1 MAAKKGSKEA
11 GAAGL
16 SADAAASLAQL
27 KADGNSHFAKKEYDA
42 AMACYDKALQLV
54 PGTAPDAALLH
65 SNKAACHMM
74 HKRFKEAVNECT
86 AALDSQPNFFK
97 ALIRRA
103 KALEQLGQHKAA
115 LADIQKA
122 NRLDTANED
131 SREQERRLK
140 ELVAGKKPAGMG
152 NGLGKKSAVPAKA
165 ASPSGRQVVFPA
177 KLSHGDDT
185 RLLQLVPGV
194 TYLELMEHVRQ
205 LYPAIGPFVL
215 KFVDKEGDLVTV
227 AHRNDIQR
235 AMSEAVEAASR
246 GAGARGGQLTQQSL
260 PPIRLQVVKV
270 ANEAEVPKIPDDEMM
285 YVQQMLA
292 QLQKSQAAQKA
303 QAQAS
308 AAEQEEQQ
316 PPVQIDE
323 WILQFV
329 DLLKEH
335 CGIDPDKPLEC
346 QEVGQDRL
354 NAAFQSMM
362 NDDPKSHQ
370 LLDQAQDKFEDQV
383 CYGMYN
389 QATVHQ
395 YRGEFLMFKAAR
407 EDKPGASVAEQAEA
421 HFKDAEKQLE
431 AAIAYKASF
440 LDGYLGKSALAQL
453 RAKLAADYLI
463 VPVKPRDD
471 LADPKERAAAEE
483 AANKESQKKAMGRV
497 TKEGAQAAEALFEAA
512 YAHILAAVEHMSE
525 EDKAKEIK
533 PMKPTAE
540 QDPNDPESQTS
551 IKQSLLINHGNAKY
565 EHSILRAAAGLEWK
579 PLVEEAAAKF
589 REAGAHPTDIRN
601 ALKGHPMADQMPEII
616 GPEPEPEQASA
627 PAAKEG
633 EAKEE
638 AKEAPKGLPSL
649 DRKPKKAAA

>member
-1 MAAKKGSKEA
+1 MAAKKGGKEV

-16 SADAAASLAQL
+16 SAEAAASLAQL

-42 AMACYDKALQLV
+42 AMACYDKALELV
-54 PGTAPDAALLH
+54 PASAPDAALLH

-74 HKRFKEAVNECT
+74 HKRFKDAVNECS
-86 AALDSQPNFFK
+86 AALEGQPNFFK

-122 NRLDTANED
+122 NRLDTANDD

-165 ASPSGRQVVFPA
+165 ASPGGRQVVFPA
-177 KLSHGDDT
+177 KLSYGDDT

-205 LYPAIGPFVL
+205 LYPALGPFVL

-246 GAGARGGQLTQQSL
+246 GAGARAQLTQQSL

-270 ANEAEVPKIPDDEMM
+270 ASEAEVPKIPDDEML
-285 YVQQMLA
+285 YVQQMLS

-303 QAQAS
+303 QAQA
-308 AAEQEEQQ
+308 EPEEAQ

-323 WILQFV
+323 WILSFV

-362 NDDPKSHQ
+362 NDDPKSAQ

-407 EDKPGASVAEQAEA
+407 EDQPAASVAEQAEA
-421 HFKDAEKQLE
+421 HFKEAEKQLE

-440 LDGYLGKSALAQL
+440 LDGHLGKSALAQL

-471 LADPKERAAAEE
+471 LTDPKERAAAEE

-497 TKEGAQAAEALFEAA
+497 TKEGVQAAEALFEAA
-512 YAHILAAVEHMSE
+512 YAHILAAVEHMGE

-540 QDPNDPESQTS
+540 QDPSDPESQTS
-551 IKQSLLINHGNAKY
+551 VKQSLLINHGNAKY

-589 REAGAHPTDIRN
+589 REAGAHPVDIRN

-616 GPEPEPEQASA
+616 GPEPEPEQ
-627 PAAKEG
+627 PATQE
-633 EAKEE
+633 EPKEE